1 MDQLYKVIILGD
13 SKVGKSN
20 LQLRLCFDK
29 FEADIK
35 SSCIDF
41 ANKKFQD
48 KELKMQVW
56 DTSAKENFKLFTTAY
71 FRDAVGAVI
80 VYDITNRS
88 SFTNVKHY
96 LHQIKEYTPNNICI
110 LLIGNKTDL
119 LDQREISTEEAQTF
133 ASENNL
139 LFKETSALKGENV
152 TEAFEGVHNKIYEVL
167 KYQN

>member
-1 MDQLYKVIILGD
+1 MP
-13 SKVGKSN
+13 
-20 LQLRLCFDK
+20 
-29 FEADIK
+29 IK
-35 SSCIDF
+35 
-41 ANKKFQD
+41 
-48 KELKMQVW
+48 
-56 DTSAKENFKLFTTAY
+56 NFKIKNSRCRSGIPLQKKILNFFTTAY

-96 LHQIKEYTPNNICI
+96 LQQVKEYTPNNICI

-152 TEAFEGVHNKIYEVL
+152 TEAFEGVHDKIYEVL
-167 KYQN
+167 EYQN